1 MVGHRLSWRLAV
13 SRSRHPS
20 AVDPGRHGAEPEVWP
35 VTGTQNAR
43 ETETHR
49 CRRFQLSQSEA
60 RRSTLQTVVKLPHD
74 SRAANEL
81 SLQERSKQA
90 LYQRP
95 VPAAKIAIGA
105 PCA

>member
-1 MVGHRLSWRLAV
+1 FVATGCVALA
-13 SRSRHPS
+13 SPIRRRSRPPS
-20 AVDPGRHGAEPEVWP
+20 PKLARDWDPECGW
-35 VTGTQNAR
+35 
-43 ETETHR
+43 TETHR
-49 CRRFQLSQSEA
+49 YRRFQLSQPEVL
-60 RRSTLQTVVKLPHD
+60 RSTLQTVVKLPHD
-74 SRAANEL
+74 SRAAREL